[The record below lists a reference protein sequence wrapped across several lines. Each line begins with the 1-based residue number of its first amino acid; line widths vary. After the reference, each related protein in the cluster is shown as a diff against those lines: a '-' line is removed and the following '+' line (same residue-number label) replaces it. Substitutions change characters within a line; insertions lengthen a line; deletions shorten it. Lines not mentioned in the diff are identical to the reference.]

1 MNSKRLPTLLTRL
14 YTVLLCAAVVAPGQ
28 TPGSN
33 IQTQKRAQTGLKYLA
48 VGSTAHL
55 TGMAEAST
63 ALEGTAASLFYN
75 PAGIARL
82 DGFAEVDLGTTNWI
96 ADIKHN
102 AVSVAVR
109 PWDGDYGTL
118 GLLFQNVDYGE
129 IQATIR
135 ANNDQGYLDVGT
147 FSPGGSAFGL
157 GYAISLTDRFA
168 VGGTVKLA
176 KQNLGDGI
184 VNASF
189 ILDGSNKAIG
199 YDAGGDS
206 VRAFKT
212 DVVAF
217 DFGVLYK
224 TGIKSL
230 TFGMAVRNFSR
241 EIKYIREGFQLP
253 LSLRIGLSM
262 NMLDLFDVP
271 SSEQRLLMAVD
282 AEHPRDYDEQVRV
295 GLEYTFADMISLRAG
310 YVSPADG
317 QGLSYGVGA
326 RQDLMGVKLAVDYS
340 YTPFEV
346 FDGVSR
352 LSLRF
357 GF

>member
-1 MNSKRLPTLLTRL
+1 MKSNRTINHLTRL
-14 YTVLLCAAVVAPGQ
+14 SLVVFTAAVVASGQ
-28 TPGSN
+28 EPGSN

-48 VGSTAHL
+48 VGSFAHL
-55 TGMAEAST
+55 TGMAEATT

-75 PAGIARL
+75 PAGIARMQ
-82 DGFAEVDLGTTNWI
+82 GFAEVGLGTADWI

-102 AVSVAVR
+102 SVCMVIS
-109 PWDGDYGTL
+109 PWGGDFGSV
-118 GLLFQNVDYGE
+118 GFFFQNVDYGE
-129 IQATIR
+129 IQATVR
-135 ANNDQGYLDVGT
+135 ANNDQGYLDIGT
-147 FSPGGSAFGL
+147 FKPGGSAIGI
-157 GYAISLTDRFA
+157 GYAIPLSDRFS

-184 VNASF
+184 LEAIFVPGSDGKDSASTA
-189 ILDGSNKAIG
+189 SN
-199 YDAGGDS
+199 S
-206 VRAFKT
+206 QSFKT

-230 TFGMAVRNFSR
+230 AFGMAVRNFSR

-271 SSEQRLLMAVD
+271 ASSQALVMAVD

-295 GLEYTFADMISLRAG
+295 GLEYTFAEMVSLRVG
-310 YVSPADG
+310 YVTPADG
-317 QGLSYGVGA
+317 QAVAYGL
-326 RQDLMGVKLAVDYS
+326 GVKQSLAGVNLAVDYS

-346 FDGVSR
+346 FDGVYR